1 MVDIPCGVAGVI
13 VQRLAVMEIQ
23 QEVVS
28 ARTFYPQVLMRKIAR
43 TSQSSSGPKKNVQK
57 TSISGHL

>member
-1 MVDIPCGVAGVI
+1 MVDIPCGVAEVT

-28 ARTFYPQVLMRKIAR
+28 ARTFYPQVLMRKISR
-43 TSQSSSGPKKNVQK
+43 TWGQVIKQRSA
-57 TSISGHL
+57 T

>member
-1 MVDIPCGVAGVI
+1 MVDIPCRVAGVT

-28 ARTFYPQVLMRKIAR
+28 ARTFYPQVLRQKIAR
-43 TSQSSSGPKKNVQK
+43 IWGQVIKQRSAT
-57 TSISGHL
+57 